1 MVSDEAIGSLLEVT
15 NRPAGP
21 RDIRRI
27 FAGRDAPQTAC
38 RETRQPLEALSIT
51 ADLDHRDLQPG
62 GAGQLCLPEVTGD
75 ALSRRRSWHP
85 GIHDQLPGGDRRAA
99 FREHGIE
106 FIIHK
111 LPVSVGE

>member
-15 NRPAGP
+15 DRPAGP

-51 ADLDHRDLQPG
+51 ADLHHRDLQPG
-62 GAGQLCLPEVTGD
+62 GTGQLCL
-75 ALSRRRSWHP
+75 S
-85 GIHDQLPGGDRRAA
+85 
-99 FREHGIE
+99 
-106 FIIHK
+106 
-111 LPVSVGE
+111 